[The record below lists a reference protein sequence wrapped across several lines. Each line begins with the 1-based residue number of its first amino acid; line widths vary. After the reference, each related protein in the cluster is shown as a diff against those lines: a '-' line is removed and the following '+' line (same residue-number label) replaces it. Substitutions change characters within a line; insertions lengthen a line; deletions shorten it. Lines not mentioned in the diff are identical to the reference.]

1 MYFDTSHYLLTLAV
15 GIPCIILVWLVTYR
29 RWGHDWRW
37 RLGICV
43 MLAIT
48 ITPTAMMIRHP
59 GHVGHSREMIV
70 YPAVSR
76 VMGDLHLLGDFIA
89 LLFQGSLLHGY
100 GTDLFYGVMPI
111 MLTTEIVFCFWTYLR
126 SRQMDAHAA

>member
-1 MYFDTSHYLLTLAV
+1 
-15 GIPCIILVWLVTYR
+15 
-29 RWGHDWRW
+29 
-37 RLGICV
+37 
-43 MLAIT
+43 
-48 ITPTAMMIRHP
+48 
-59 GHVGHSREMIV
+59 MIV

-111 MLTTEIVFCFWTYLR
+111 MLTTAIVFGFWTYLR